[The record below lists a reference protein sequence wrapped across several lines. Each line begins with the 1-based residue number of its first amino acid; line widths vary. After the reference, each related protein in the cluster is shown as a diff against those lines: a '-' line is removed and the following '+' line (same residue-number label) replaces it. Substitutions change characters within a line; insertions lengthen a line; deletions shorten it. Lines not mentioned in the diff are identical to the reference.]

1 MILLNEDWTFTAADE
16 ECDIGYAGENGVR
29 TLDIQMSGLEY
40 AGWDFF
46 LDVQRKGQKDIWA
59 VEPEALDGDLLLRIP
74 IRRAYLIEDGPV
86 YAQLRA
92 SAPDGRIKKSAQLML
107 HVKCKIGRAHV

>member
-40 AGWDFF
+40 PRG
-46 LDVQRKGQKDIWA
+46 
-59 VEPEALDGDLLLRIP
+59 ALF
-74 IRRAYLIEDGPV
+74 
-86 YAQLRA
+86 
-92 SAPDGRIKKSAQLML
+92 
-107 HVKCKIGRAHV
+107 

>member
-46 LDVQRKGQKDIWA
+46 WMSSEKDKKIF
-59 VEPEALDGDLLLRIP
+59 
-74 IRRAYLIEDGPV
+74 
-86 YAQLRA
+86 
-92 SAPDGRIKKSAQLML
+92 GR
-107 HVKCKIGRAHV
+107 